1 MVPQLPTEG
10 ALGGALEEGG
20 EGMET
25 VEGLLAACKSP
36 PLTIV
41 RIDISVASI
50 LTGFSPV

>member
-36 PLTIV
+36 PLTIF
-41 RIDISVASI
+41 RTDHQCSK
-50 LTGFSPV
+50 